1 MTEQTDGQ
9 LKETDAA
16 AQPNAAASG
25 QEETP
30 SGVTREEFE
39 GFRDELLGE
48 LRGFQS
54 GKDKMVRSF
63 NETQQLVLDTLAKA
77 GTPLS
82 DEQQEVLSRRV
93 QEDDHITGLVKGIV
107 AKALAEV
114 QGKAPEQANPQLDSI
129 FRKYGLEPDSQEAQS
144 LARKHKGDAKEILF
158 ALETKPVQP
167 ISAAAV
173 AQPSGGTPPSSKE
186 GEALTPEYIE
196 KMTAAAG
203 NRSELKRIKEEYRE
217 KGVPVDYVT
226 WS

>member
-9 LKETDAA
+9 LTTTDAA

-129 FRKYGLEPDSQEAQS
+129 FKLAGMNPDSEEARVLTTQ
-144 LARKHKGDAKEILF
+144 HKGDVGAIAEAI
-158 ALETKPVQP
+158 ANKPATAV
-167 ISAAAV
+167 SAATV

-217 KGVPVDYVT
+217 KGVPVDHVT